1 MLLELMHLHIS
12 SLHQGS
18 ATHGPPERRI
28 TSDWH
33 CLALPYLWQRTS
45 SLPFTFCLFFTSPQP
60 LSSSQL
66 AGQPPLCRFSD
77 CLACCSK
84 RLPTPALHKGENQQC
99 FTRSRAFFAT
109 VLEVKTSIGY
119 SWEGFYACHSLRL
132 LSACYT
138 CCVLPNVVQLE
149 TYSEV
154 ANNLWNPVNG
164 AVL

>member
-1 MLLELMHLHIS
+1 MEPRLCPIQKFEQSLAVPINIRTSTRIVNYIRFCLKEKGNVSHRSYGVQRSCYKMWLSEEEAMLLELMHLHIS

-84 RLPTPALHKGENQQC
+84 RLPTPALHKGEN
-99 FTRSRAFFAT
+99 
-109 VLEVKTSIGY
+109 
-119 SWEGFYACHSLRL
+119 
-132 LSACYT
+132 
-138 CCVLPNVVQLE
+138 
-149 TYSEV
+149 
-154 ANNLWNPVNG
+154 
-164 AVL
+164 